1 MEKDRVK
8 LLKKNMKIQ
17 EKIEREAEAA
27 GKLSTKKEEPQD
39 SSDFEILT
47 PKADQSFLPST
58 FECMMESF
66 GVNL

>member
-8 LLKKNMKIQ
+8 LMEIQ
-17 EKIEREAEAA
+17 EAEAA
-27 GKLSTKKEEPQD
+27 GKLLKKKEDVQD

-47 PKADQSFLPST
+47 PKAEKADQSFLPST

>member
-1 MEKDRVK
+1 MEKERVK
-8 LLKKNMKIQ
+8 SLRLQ
-17 EKIEREAEAA
+17 EAEAA
-27 GKLSTKKEEPQD
+27 GKLAAKKEEPQD

-47 PKADQSFLPST
+47 PKAEKADQSFLPST

>member
-1 MEKDRVK
+1 MEKERVK
-8 LLKKNMKIQ
+8 LLKIQ
-17 EKIEREAEAA
+17 EAEAA
-27 GKLSTKKEEPQD
+27 GKLSAKKGELQD

-47 PKADQSFLPST
+47 PKAEKADQSFLPST